1 MSDLDAEIKYILDE
15 SLARAAI
22 RVALPTIRA
31 FVPAAAWGPRGA
43 VLVIDPGLEEPVV
56 HEMEEVSAA
65 GQDLAR
71 FEEVAR
77 AKLAA
82 LQRTGRTSGALLIAD
97 PAGLRADDTLF
108 EGSAGSGSLMAAAS
122 GLKGFGDTAAAEVL
136 LRCAQLLS
144 RAVVERLRE
153 GEGTFVGDGLAEAR
167 SAVLAELAL

>member
-1 MSDLDAEIKYILDE
+1 MDDGAQYILDE

-31 FVPAAAWGPRGA
+31 FAPAAAWGPRGA
-43 VLVIDPGLEEPVV
+43 VLVIDGPGLKEAVV
-56 HEMEEVSAA
+56 HEMEEVSTS
-65 GQDLAR
+65 GQDPAH
-71 FEEVAR
+71 FEAVAR

-108 EGSAGSGSLMAAAS
+108 EGSAANGSLMAAAS
-122 GLKGFGDTAAAEVL
+122 GLKGFGDTAAADVL

-144 RAVVERLRE
+144 RAVVERLRD
-153 GEGTFVGDGLAEAR
+153 GDSTFVGDGLAEAR